1 MTLIEWRDDFNLGIA
16 SVDHEHAEM
25 IRLINEA
32 HAHIQ
37 GDAPAFEIEEFL
49 GEVYAHISSHFALE
63 ETVMRQR
70 KYDEYEAH
78 KADHERLLDA
88 LRDIMDSFEA
98 GDFDGVSEELSLRLK
113 DWFVEHFSTR
123 DARLHKV
130 LGNF

>member
-1 MTLIEWRDDFNLGIA
+1 
-16 SVDHEHAEM
+16 
-25 IRLINEA
+25 
-32 HAHIQ
+32 
-37 GDAPAFEIEEFL
+37 
-49 GEVYAHISSHFALE
+49 
-63 ETVMRQR
+63 MRQR